1 MEEQYS
7 SRKDNIESLLS
18 QNRTGGDAYPEYAEA
33 YGEDLQHSDMEL
45 DFMDA
50 SSENNHEGGFSNIA
64 KMAAKGMSVAQQ
76 GISAAQKGLDD
87 VQEAQAKAQKIAAD
101 AQAQAQQVQKVAAD
115 ARKMKGGF
123 SARLGG
129 LALGGAKYCID
140 TSNLMQVIMIFA
152 LILLLVFLFHTLF
165 MRADVLRTPQT
176 EVPVVFMTRGY

>member
-101 AQAQAQQVQKVAAD
+101 AQKVAAD